1 MTAKAAKFLLMKP
14 EGYQMAK
21 NRLFKILY
29 LLLQNRRMTAQ
40 ELADRFE
47 VSVRTIY
54 RDVDAL
60 SAAGIPV
67 YTSPGRGGG
76 VSLMDHFVLD
86 RTALSEE
93 EQRQLLTALQSLP
106 GSVRQDAGQVL
117 SKLSGLFQR
126 QEPDWIQ
133 VELSRWGSGEA
144 GREKFDLLKGAIHS
158 HSQIA
163 FTYVSSYGRTTDRRV
178 LPARLVFK
186 GQAWYLQGYCLEKDD
201 YRTFKI
207 TRMLDLQVLETPFD
221 RLLYP
226 PPIEGDGSA
235 PPFCIFVRLRFSP
248 CMAYRV
254 YDEFDESCV
263 TREKNGALVVE
274 VTFLED
280 EWLYGYLLSFGAS
293 VEVLSPVPLREKL
306 GQMALEIWRGC
317 INPDRRRQGYSGII
331 GSSYTEEDHMMNR
344 NQNFCQSCGMPMNEA
359 QPGTEQDG
367 SPSPHYCRYCYQSGA
382 FTNSMTMEEM
392 IDFCAPLMARNN
404 TGMTEEQAKEQM
416 RQFFPMLLRWKN
428 GCADGQ

>member
-21 NRLFKILY
+21 NRLFEILY

-144 GREKFDLLKGAIHS
+144 GREKFDLLKGHPF
-158 HSQIA
+158 SQ
-163 FTYVSSYGRTTDRRV
+163 S
-178 LPARLVFK
+178 
-186 GQAWYLQGYCLEKDD
+186 
-201 YRTFKI
+201 
-207 TRMLDLQVLETPFD
+207 D
-221 RLLYP
+221 RLYLCQLLWTDHRQT
-226 PPIEGDGSA
+226 G
-235 PPFCIFVRLRFSP
+235 SP
-248 CMAYRV
+248 CPA
-254 YDEFDESCV
+254 
-263 TREKNGALVVE
+263 
-274 VTFLED
+274 
-280 EWLYGYLLSFGAS
+280 
-293 VEVLSPVPLREKL
+293 
-306 GQMALEIWRGC
+306 
-317 INPDRRRQGYSGII
+317 GI
-331 GSSYTEEDHMMNR
+331 
-344 NQNFCQSCGMPMNEA
+344 
-359 QPGTEQDG
+359 
-367 SPSPHYCRYCYQSGA
+367 
-382 FTNSMTMEEM
+382 
-392 IDFCAPLMARNN
+392 
-404 TGMTEEQAKEQM
+404 
-416 RQFFPMLLRWKN
+416 
-428 GCADGQ
+428 

>member
-235 PPFCIFVRLRFSP
+235 PPLSLFGRLRFSP
-248 CMAYRV
+248 
-254 YDEFDESCV
+254 
-263 TREKNGALVVE
+263 
-274 VTFLED
+274 
-280 EWLYGYLLSFGAS
+280 
-293 VEVLSPVPLREKL
+293 
-306 GQMALEIWRGC
+306 
-317 INPDRRRQGYSGII
+317 
-331 GSSYTEEDHMMNR
+331 
-344 NQNFCQSCGMPMNEA
+344 
-359 QPGTEQDG
+359 
-367 SPSPHYCRYCYQSGA
+367 
-382 FTNSMTMEEM
+382 
-392 IDFCAPLMARNN
+392 
-404 TGMTEEQAKEQM
+404 
-416 RQFFPMLLRWKN
+416 
-428 GCADGQ
+428 